1 MLAWSFM
8 FLVLALIMAVLGYT
22 GVVSEPALIA
32 KIIFWISIALFLVTL
47 VPALRTSTRT
57 RGRPGQ
63 RRSRLWVLA
72 TAFVVIGIAIVVIIG
87 VYGTS
92 FQGPARLVQTD
103 QPAPQERPGGA
114 APPSRTPPPQPA
126 NPLEPPGGPGP
137 TEPTAPATP
146 QPSPSG
152 Q

>member
-1 MLAWSFM
+1 MLAWSFV
-8 FLVLALIMAVLGYT
+8 FLVLALITAVLGYT

-32 KIIFWISIALFLVTL
+32 RIIFWVSIALFLVTL
-47 VPALRTSTRT
+47 VPGLRMSPRT

-63 RRSRLWVLA
+63 SRSKLWVVA
-72 TAFVVIGIAIVVIIG
+72 TAFVLIGIAIVVIIG

-92 FQGPARLVQTD
+92 FQGPARVVQTD

-114 APPSRTPPPQPA
+114 APPPRTPPPQPPG
-126 NPLEPPGGPGP
+126 PLGPPGGPGP
-137 TEPTAPATP
+137 TEPTAPANPAPTP
-146 QPSPSG
+146 YG